1 MSATTAGRRL
11 ASPHHYRVRRYLA
24 EAACLALGFVLLV
37 WSLAPIYN
45 IIVISLEGHDD
56 VFSGAVWPPHPSL
69 HSFVIVFT
77 EGFWYLEN
85 FWHQFGNSFF
95 VGLMTMF
102 LTLLIGS
109 LASFT
114 VGRMHLRQG
123 WLLSNAALMTY
134 VIPASFLAIPFYR
147 IMQIYGLSNNLWSV
161 IAAMVTFATP
171 YSIFIFSQYGKS
183 IPMELDES
191 ARIDGANP
199 LQIYYRI
206 YLPLMAPAL
215 VAVGTYALLLGLERV
230 PVQFPFAVHAKE
242 HDRGGRARAVP
253 QQRRGTV
260 ELHDGHRHHLC
271 STANHIVLWFPPV
284 HVGWPDHGWREGLST
299 TAAVMRRY

>member
-1 MSATTAGRRL
+1 MSATIVGRRL
-11 ASPHHYRVRRYLA
+11 ASPRHYRIQHYVT
-24 EAACLALGFVLLV
+24 EAGCMAFGLVLLV
-37 WSLAPIYN
+37 WSLLPIYN
-45 IIVISLEGHDD
+45 IIMVGLSSHDD
-56 VFSGAVWPPHPSL
+56 VFSGTVWPEHPSL

-77 EGFWYLEN
+77 QGFWYLEN
-85 FWHQFGNSFF
+85 FWHQFGNSFY
-95 VGLMTMF
+95 VGFMTMF

-114 VGRMHLRQG
+114 VGRLHLRQG

-147 IMQIYGLSNNLWSV
+147 IMQIYGLENNLWAV

-215 VAVGTYALLLGLERV
+215 VAVGTYALLLAWNEYLY
-230 PVQFPFAVHAKE
+230 QF
-242 HDRGGRARAVP
+242 
-253 QQRRGTV
+253 
-260 ELHDGHRHHLC
+260 LL
-271 STANHIVLWFPPV
+271 
-284 HVGWPDHGWREGLST
+284 LST
-299 TAAVMRRY
+299 PRSMTVAVALAQFLNSDEAPWNYMMATAIIYALPPMILYYGFRRYMAAGLTMGGVKG

>member
-1 MSATTAGRRL
+1 MSASTLRGRIS
-11 ASPHHYRVRRYLA
+11 SPRHYRIQRQLT
-24 EAACLALGFVLLV
+24 EAVCIAFGILLLI
-37 WSLAPIYN
+37 WSLLPIYN
-45 IIVISLEGHDD
+45 IISVALSSHDD
-56 VFSGAVWPPHPSL
+56 VFSGSVWPEHPSL
-69 HSFVIVFT
+69 QSFVIVFT
-77 EGFWYLEN
+77 QGFWYLEN
-85 FWHQFGNSFF
+85 FWHQFGNSFI

-114 VGRMHLRQG
+114 VGRLHLRQG

-147 IMQIYGLSNNLWSV
+147 IMQVYGLSNNLWSV

-183 IPMELDES
+183 IPLELDES

-199 LQIYYRI
+199 IQIYVRI

-215 VAVGTYALLLGLERV
+215 VAVGTYALLLAWNEYFY
-230 PVQFPFAVHAKE
+230 QF
-242 HDRGGRARAVP
+242 
-253 QQRRGTV
+253 
-260 ELHDGHRHHLC
+260 LL
-271 STANHIVLWFPPV
+271 
-284 HVGWPDHGWREGLST
+284 LST
-299 TAAVMRRY
+299 PRSMTVAVALAQFLNSDKSPWNYMMATAIIYALPPMILYYGFRRYMTAGLTMGGVKG